1 MPSSVSGRL
10 ISGSWTVAR
19 AAVIASS
26 VGEPVSVSVIVA
38 FCSFDGGARR
48 RPDDGVDL
56 RVRAALPL
64 YGGDPGRLGAAAVI
78 CPAPEAGERLI
89 SLRGCPHPPAP
100 PSSGTRWDSVW
111 PSACTA

>member
-64 YGGDPGRLGAAAVI
+64 YGGDPGRLGAVAVI
-78 CPAPEAGERLI
+78 CPAPRRGSG
-89 SLRGCPHPPAP
+89 SLACGGVLARPLRRRPGRG
-100 PSSGTRWDSVW
+100 GTRVGRR
-111 PSACTA
+111 PV